1 MQGRTVVKISI
12 LDDGRTLISHNNVL
26 PGETL
31 VYLPGQAKVKQGP
44 ERTL

>member
-12 LDDGRTLISHNNVL
+12 LDDGRTLISHHNVL
-26 PGETL
+26 PRETL
-31 VYLPGQAKVKQGP
+31 VYLPQAKVKQGP